1 MNFSMLKYPTAL
13 VPIGLSL
20 ASLALVFGFIAVY
33 GMPDAAAPPHDEGAA
48 AHLWQLLILAHGPA
62 ILVFLAKWAPRDIKA
77 AMTVLAVQVVALGA
91 ALAPVW
97 IIGL

>member
-13 VPIGLSL
+13 VPLGLSL
-20 ASLALVFGFIAVY
+20 ASLALVAGYVALY
-33 GMPDAAAPPHDEGAA
+33 GTARQPDEGAA
-48 AHLWQLLILAHGPA
+48 AHIWQLLILAHGPA
-62 ILVFLAKWAPRDIKA
+62 ILVFLAKWAPRDFKA